1 MRFIIFI
8 TTLLAFV
15 WSCYWLTMS
24 NKYSDNVSL
33 WTNIDSANVSANLGK
48 IRGFPNRFDT
58 TITNLEIK
66 QASFEPIKIDRLD
79 VMRLSYDSSH
89 YIFATKSI
97 QNIFENNF
105 TFSKG
110 LASAVRNG
118 EVAPTI
124 KFQGEDIFINKKLI
138 FEKLNFKIW
147 PTTDLSKLNISLFA
161 RTADIKYNEIDL
173 SFQGQVELNSDFDF
187 DNLIGFVSNID
198 TLSNISGKLFIEDI
212 KGMDTI
218 IRQDLNS
225 WKIFLKSDTPEKIPS
240 VIQDLN
246 MVDLIK

>member
-15 WSCYWLTMS
+15 WSCYWFIMS
-24 NKYSDNVSL
+24 NKYSDKVSL
-33 WTNIDSANVSANLGK
+33 WSDIGSAYVSANLNK

-58 TITNLEIK
+58 TITDLEIK

-89 YIFATKSI
+89 YIFAAKSI

-110 LASAVRNG
+110 LASAVSNG

-124 KFQGEDIFINKKLI
+124 SFQGEDVLINKKLM
-138 FEKLNFKIW
+138 FEELKFKIW
-147 PTTDLSKLNISLFA
+147 PMTDLTKLNFSLLA
-161 RTADIKYNEIDL
+161 TTADIKDGEIDL
-173 SFQGQVELNSDFDF
+173 SFQGQVELNSDFNF
-187 DNLIGFVSNID
+187 DSLIGFISNID

-212 KGMDTI
+212 KGMDTV
-218 IRQDLNS
+218 IRKDLDS
-225 WKIFLKSDTPEKIPS
+225 WKVFLKSDSPEKIPS

-246 MVDLIK
+246 IIVVN

>member
-15 WSCYWLTMS
+15 WSCYWFIMS
-24 NKYSDNVSL
+24 NKYFDTVSIWSD
-33 WTNIDSANVSANLGK
+33 IGSANVSANLSK

-58 TITNLEIK
+58 TITDLEIK

-89 YIFATKSI
+89 YIFAAKSI

-110 LASAVRNG
+110 LASAVSNG

-124 KFQGEDIFINKKLI
+124 SFQGEDVLINKKLM
-138 FEKLNFKIW
+138 FEELKFKIW
-147 PTTDLSKLNISLFA
+147 PMTDLTKLNFSLLA
-161 RTADIKYNEIDL
+161 TTADIKDGEIDL
-173 SFQGQVELNSDFDF
+173 SFQGQVELNSDFNF
-187 DNLIGFVSNID
+187 DSLIGFISNID
-198 TLSNISGKLFIEDI
+198 ALKNLSGKLFIEDI
-212 KGMDTI
+212 KGMDTV
-218 IRQDLNS
+218 IRKDLDS
-225 WKIFLKSDTPEKIPS
+225 WKVFLKSDSPEKIPS

-246 MVDLIK
+246 IIVVN

>member
-15 WSCYWLTMS
+15 WSCYWFIMS
-24 NKYSDNVSL
+24 NKYSDKVSS
-33 WTNIDSANVSANLGK
+33 WSDIGSANVSANVNK

-58 TITNLEIK
+58 TITDLEIK

-89 YIFATKSI
+89 YIFAVKSI

-110 LASAVRNG
+110 LASAVSNG
-118 EVAPTI
+118 EIAPTI
-124 KFQGEDIFINKKLI
+124 SFQGEDVLINKKLI
-138 FEKLNFKIW
+138 FEELKFKIW
-147 PTTDLSKLNISLFA
+147 PMTDFTKLNFSLFA
-161 RTADIKYNEIDL
+161 TTADIKDGKIDL
-173 SFQGQVELNSDFDF
+173 SFQGQVELNSDFNF
-187 DNLIGFVSNID
+187 DSLVGFISNID
-198 TLSNISGKLFIEDI
+198 ALKKISGKLFIENI
-212 KGMDTI
+212 KGMDTV
-218 IRQDLNS
+218 IRQDIDS
-225 WKIFLKSDTPEKIPS
+225 WKIFLKSGSPEKIPT

-246 MVDLIK
+246 MVVFN

>member
-15 WSCYWLTMS
+15 WSCYWFIMS
-24 NKYSDNVSL
+24 NKYSDKVSL
-33 WTNIDSANVSANLGK
+33 WSDIGSANVSANVNK

-58 TITNLEIK
+58 TITDLEIK

-89 YIFATKSI
+89 YIFAAKSI

-110 LASAVRNG
+110 LASAVSNG
-118 EVAPTI
+118 EIAPTI
-124 KFQGEDIFINKKLI
+124 SFQGEDVLINNKLI
-138 FEKLNFKIW
+138 FEELKFKIW
-147 PTTDLSKLNISLFA
+147 PMTELTKLNFSLVA
-161 RTADIKYNEIDL
+161 TTADIKDGEFDL
-173 SFQGQVELNSDFDF
+173 SFQGLIELNSDFNF
-187 DNLIGFVSNID
+187 DSLIGFTSNID
-198 TLSNISGKLFIEDI
+198 ALKNISGKLFIKDI
-212 KGMDTI
+212 KGMDTV
-218 IRQDLNS
+218 IRQDLDS
-225 WKIFLKSDTPEKIPS
+225 WKIFLKSGSPEKIPS

-246 MVDLIK
+246 MVVVN